1 MVFFPHN
8 RENVELQ
15 KEEND
20 VQLTIKEW
28 RRVRGLTQAQ
38 LAEACECT
46 PITLRAWE
54 NKPLQIKIG
63 DVFKIMKALNIPS
76 ILDIIFL
83 PTSSTN
89 STEKEEIN
97 E

>member
-1 MVFFPHN
+1 M
-8 RENVELQ
+8 
-15 KEEND
+15 
-20 VQLTIKEW
+20 QLTIKEW

-46 PITLRAWE
+46 PLTLRAWE

-76 ILDIIFL
+76 ILDIVFL

-89 STEKEEIN
+89 STEKEEVN